1 MNLAK
6 TYRDVLS
13 FESDMTKIPPNYG
26 RREPNAM
33 IERMPSPEY
42 AALFD
47 AKNKVVPLFDY
58 LYFELRRVTTP
69 AVHAFIEPFGKC
81 FDRERAHVGTELN
94 KIGAMWGTT
103 PELLLKTAREAIE
116 ADICASEREFE
127 SVLATCENS
136 YREAKLSDKH
146 IFGGPLRES
155 QGPHVL
161 LMRVMYAHKIQVKEI
176 AEMKAQLAAAQATVI
191 DLEVLKAKT
200 DLLSTVHSFL
210 GKRHRSLGL
219 RFG

>member
-13 FESDMTKIPPNYG
+13 FESDMTKIPMNFG
-26 RREPNAM
+26 RREPNSS

-47 AKNKVVPLFDY
+47 AENKVVRLFDY
-58 LYFELRRVTTP
+58 LYFELRQVNTP

-103 PELLLKTAREAIE
+103 PELLLKTAHEAIE

-200 DLLSTVHSFL
+200 DLLSTVHSLL
-210 GKRHRSLGL
+210 GKRHR
-219 RFG
+219 

>member
-1 MNLAK
+1 MIMNLAK

-13 FESDMTKIPPNYG
+13 FERDMTKIPMNFG

-47 AKNKVVPLFDY
+47 TENKVVRLFDY

-69 AVHAFIEPFGKC
+69 AVHELIEPFHKC
-81 FDRERAHVGTELN
+81 FYREMGHVGTELDS
-94 KIGAMWGTT
+94 IGEMWGTS
-103 PELLLKTAREAIE
+103 PVGLLKAAREALE
-116 ADICASEREFE
+116 ADICGSEREFE
-127 SVLATCENS
+127 SVLVMCENS
-136 YREAKLSDKH
+136 YNMDATAGEGALALS
-146 IFGGPLRES
+146 
-155 QGPHVL
+155 
-161 LMRVMYAHKIQVKEI
+161 MRVSYAHKTQVKEI

-200 DLLSTVHSFL
+200 DLLATVHSLL
-210 GKRHRSLGL
+210 GKRHR
-219 RFG
+219 

>member
-1 MNLAK
+1 MIMNLAK

-47 AKNKVVPLFDY
+47 TENKVVRLFDY
-58 LYFELRRVTTP
+58 LYFELRQVNTP

-94 KIGAMWGTT
+94 KIGAMWGTA
-103 PELLLKTAREAIE
+103 PAGLLKTAREAIE

-127 SVLATCENS
+127 SVLAMCENS
-136 YREAKLSDKH
+136 YNMDATAGEGALALS
-146 IFGGPLRES
+146 LRIS
-155 QGPHVL
+155 
-161 LMRVMYAHKIQVKEI
+161 YAHKTQVKEI
-176 AEMKAQLAAAQATVI
+176 ADLKTKLAAAQATALN
-191 DLEVLKAKT
+191 LEVLKAKT
-200 DLLSTVHSFL
+200 ALLATVQSLL
-210 GKRHRSLGL
+210 GKRR
-219 RFG
+219 R